1 MSDNKLQQKRRSAKT
16 SEALIERLK
25 ESDLLEYID
34 KNKIF
39 SCTIYKE
46 WDEVEK
52 TGPNGIRG
60 NIKTAFTNKE
70 LSDIT
75 GLESSNVSN
84 INFVFIGISSF
95 GDIIEV
101 GKSTVDGDWANKI
114 YFEKGVS
121 SEYLEYIMEKTL
133 SSEYLEYIME
143 KTLESSP
150 KMKAKELLNILSLN
164 LNKFYECMI
173 ILPII
178 SDKNTD
184 DNIAIRMEKVV
195 GNHVAIPFINDNK
208 NIKFVRPN
216 SHNVGA
222 KNTK

>member
-1 MSDNKLQQKRRSAKT
+1 MSDNKLQQIWSSAKT

-25 ESDLLEYID
+25 ESDSLDYID

-46 WDEVEK
+46 AWDEVEK

-75 GLESSNVSN
+75 GLESSNDSN

-101 GKSTVDGDWANKI
+101 GKSSVDGDWANKI

-133 SSEYLEYIME
+133 ESSPN
-143 KTLESSP
+143 LESSP
-150 KMKAKELLNILSLN
+150 KMKAKKLLNILSLN
-164 LNKFYECMI
+164 LNKFYERMI

-184 DNIAIRMEKVV
+184 DDIAIQMEKVV
-195 GNHVAIPFINDNK
+195 GENVAKPFIEDNKNIK

-216 SHNVGA
+216 SHNGGA

>member
-1 MSDNKLQQKRRSAKT
+1 MSDNKLQQKWSSAKT
-16 SEALIERLK
+16 SEVLIERLK
-25 ESDLLEYID
+25 ESDSLEYID

-39 SCTIYKE
+39 PCTIYKE
-46 WDEVEK
+46 AWDEVEK

-133 SSEYLEYIME
+133 
-143 KTLESSP
+143 ESSP

-184 DNIAIRMEKVV
+184 DNIAIQMEKVV
-195 GNHVAIPFINDNK
+195 GNYVAIPFIEDNK

-216 SHNVGA
+216 SHNGGA

>member
-1 MSDNKLQQKRRSAKT
+1 MSDNKLQQKWSSAKT
-16 SEALIERLK
+16 SEVLIERLK
-25 ESDLLEYID
+25 ESDSLEYID

-46 WDEVEK
+46 AWDEVEK

-133 SSEYLEYIME
+133 
-143 KTLESSP
+143 ESSP

-184 DNIAIRMEKVV
+184 DNIAIQMEKVV
-195 GNHVAIPFINDNK
+195 GNYVAIPFIEDNK

-216 SHNVGA
+216 SHNGGA

>member
-1 MSDNKLQQKRRSAKT
+1 MSDNKLQQIWSSAKT
-16 SEALIERLK
+16 SEVLIERLK
-25 ESDLLEYID
+25 ESDSLEYID

-46 WDEVEK
+46 AWDEVEK

-133 SSEYLEYIME
+133 
-143 KTLESSP
+143 ESSP

-184 DNIAIRMEKVV
+184 DNIAIQMEKVV
-195 GNHVAIPFINDNK
+195 GNYVAIPFIEDNK

-216 SHNVGA
+216 SHNGGA

>member
-1 MSDNKLQQKRRSAKT
+1 MSDNKLQQIWSSAKT

-25 ESDLLEYID
+25 ESDSLDYID

-46 WDEVEK
+46 AWDEVEK

-75 GLESSNVSN
+75 GLESSNGSN

-101 GKSTVDGDWANKI
+101 GKSSVDGDWANKI

-133 SSEYLEYIME
+133 ESSPN
-143 KTLESSP
+143 LESSP

-164 LNKFYECMI
+164 LNKFYERMI

-184 DNIAIRMEKVV
+184 DDIAIQMEKVV
-195 GNHVAIPFINDNK
+195 GENVAKPFIEDNK
-208 NIKFVRPN
+208 NIKFIRPN
-216 SHNVGA
+216 SHNGGA

>member
-1 MSDNKLQQKRRSAKT
+1 MSDNKLQQIWSSAKT

-25 ESDLLEYID
+25 ESDSLDYID

-46 WDEVEK
+46 AWDEVEK
-52 TGPNGIRG
+52 TGPNGIRE

-75 GLESSNVSN
+75 GLEYSNGSN

-101 GKSTVDGDWANKI
+101 GKSSVNGDWANKI

-133 SSEYLEYIME
+133 ESSPN
-143 KTLESSP
+143 LESSS

-164 LNKFYECMI
+164 LNKFYERMI

-178 SDKNTD
+178 SDQNTD
-184 DNIAIRMEKVV
+184 DDIAIKMEKLV
-195 GNHVAIPFINDNK
+195 GNHVVIPFIKDNK

-216 SHNVGA
+216 SHNGGA

>member
-1 MSDNKLQQKRRSAKT
+1 MSDNKLQQIWSSAKT
-16 SEALIERLK
+16 SEALIESLK
-25 ESDLLEYID
+25 ESDSLEYID

-46 WDEVEK
+46 AWDEVEK

-70 LSDIT
+70 LSEIT
-75 GLESSNVSN
+75 GLESSNGSN

-101 GKSTVDGDWANKI
+101 GKSSVDGDWANKI

-133 SSEYLEYIME
+133 ESSPN
-143 KTLESSP
+143 LESSP
-150 KMKAKELLNILSLN
+150 KMKAKELLKILSLN
-164 LNKFYECMI
+164 LNKFYERMI

-178 SDKNTD
+178 SDQNTD
-184 DNIAIRMEKVV
+184 DDIAIEMEKVV
-195 GNHVAIPFINDNK
+195 GNHVVRPFINDNK

-216 SHNVGA
+216 SHNGGA

>member
-1 MSDNKLQQKRRSAKT
+1 MSDNKLQQKRSSEKT

-39 SCTIYKE
+39 SCTIYKK

-101 GKSTVDGDWANKI
+101 GKSSVDGDWANKI
-114 YFEKGVS
+114 YFEKGV
-121 SEYLEYIMEKTL
+121 

>member
-1 MSDNKLQQKRRSAKT
+1 M
-16 SEALIERLK
+16 
-25 ESDLLEYID
+25 EYIN

-39 SCTIYKE
+39 SCIIYKE
-46 WDEVEK
+46 AWDEVEK

-70 LSDIT
+70 LSEIT
-75 GLESSNVSN
+75 GLESSNGSN

-101 GKSTVDGDWANKI
+101 GKSSVDGDWANKI

-133 SSEYLEYIME
+133 ESSPN
-143 KTLESSP
+143 LESSP
-150 KMKAKELLNILSLN
+150 KMKAKELLKILSLN
-164 LNKFYECMI
+164 LNKFYERMI

-178 SDKNTD
+178 SDQNTYD
-184 DNIAIRMEKVV
+184 YIAIEMEKVV
-195 GNHVAIPFINDNK
+195 GNHVVRPFINDNK

-216 SHNVGA
+216 SHNGGA

>member
-1 MSDNKLQQKRRSAKT
+1 MSDNKLQQIWSSAKT

-25 ESDLLEYID
+25 ESDSLEYID

-39 SCTIYKE
+39 SCIIYKE
-46 WDEVEK
+46 AWDEVEK
-52 TGPNGIRG
+52 TGPNGIRE

-75 GLESSNVSN
+75 GLESSNGSN

-101 GKSTVDGDWANKI
+101 GKSSVDGDWANKI

-133 SSEYLEYIME
+133 ESSPN
-143 KTLESSP
+143 LESSP

-164 LNKFYECMI
+164 LNKFYERMI

-178 SDKNTD
+178 SDQNTND
-184 DNIAIRMEKVV
+184 DIAIQMEKVV
-195 GNHVAIPFINDNK
+195 GNLVIPFINDNK

-216 SHNVGA
+216 SHNGGA

>member
-133 SSEYLEYIME
+133 
-143 KTLESSP
+143 ESSP

>member
-1 MSDNKLQQKRRSAKT
+1 MSDNKLQQIWSSAKT

-25 ESDLLEYID
+25 ESDSLEYIN

-39 SCTIYKE
+39 SCIIYKE
-46 WDEVEK
+46 AWDEVEK
-52 TGPNGIRG
+52 TGPNGIRE

-75 GLESSNVSN
+75 GLESSNGSN

-101 GKSTVDGDWANKI
+101 GRSSVDGDCANKI

-133 SSEYLEYIME
+133 ESSPN
-143 KTLESSP
+143 LESSS

-164 LNKFYECMI
+164 LNKFYERMI

-178 SDKNTD
+178 SDQNTD
-184 DNIAIRMEKVV
+184 DDIAIKMEKVV
-195 GNHVAIPFINDNK
+195 GNHVVIPFIKDNK

-216 SHNVGA
+216 SHNGGA

>member
-1 MSDNKLQQKRRSAKT
+1 MSDNKLQQIWSSAKT

-25 ESDLLEYID
+25 ESDSLEFID

-39 SCTIYKE
+39 SCTVYKE
-46 WDEVEK
+46 AWDEVEK

-75 GLESSNVSN
+75 GLESSNGSN

-101 GKSTVDGDWANKI
+101 GKSSVNGDWANKI

-133 SSEYLEYIME
+133 
-143 KTLESSP
+143 ESSP
-150 KMKAKELLNILSLN
+150 KMKAKKLLNILSLN
-164 LNKFYECMI
+164 LNKFYERMI

-178 SDKNTD
+178 SNQNTYD
-184 DNIAIRMEKVV
+184 YIAIEMEKVV
-195 GNHVAIPFINDNK
+195 GNHVVRPFINDNK

-216 SHNVGA
+216 SHNGGA

>member
-1 MSDNKLQQKRRSAKT
+1 MSDNKLQQIWSSAKT

-25 ESDLLEYID
+25 ESDSLEYID

-39 SCTIYKE
+39 SCIIYKE
-46 WDEVEK
+46 AWDEVEK
-52 TGPNGIRG
+52 TGPNGIRE

-75 GLESSNVSN
+75 GLESSNGSN

-101 GKSTVDGDWANKI
+101 GKSSVDGDWANKI

-121 SEYLEYIMEKTL
+121 SEYLEYIIEKTL
-133 SSEYLEYIME
+133 ESSPN
-143 KTLESSP
+143 LESSP

-164 LNKFYECMI
+164 LNKFYERMI

-178 SDKNTD
+178 SDQNTD
-184 DNIAIRMEKVV
+184 DDIAIQMEKVV
-195 GNHVAIPFINDNK
+195 GNLVIPFINDNK

-216 SHNVGA
+216 SHNGGA

>member
-1 MSDNKLQQKRRSAKT
+1 MSDNKLQQIWSSAKT

-25 ESDLLEYID
+25 ESDSLEYID

-39 SCTIYKE
+39 SCIIYKE
-46 WDEVEK
+46 AWDEVEK
-52 TGPNGIRG
+52 TGPNGIRE

-75 GLESSNVSN
+75 GLESSNGSN

-95 GDIIEV
+95 GDIVEV
-101 GKSTVDGDWANKI
+101 GKSSVDGDWANKI

-133 SSEYLEYIME
+133 
-143 KTLESSP
+143 ESSP
-150 KMKAKELLNILSLN
+150 KMIAKELLNILSLN
-164 LNKFYECMI
+164 LNKFYERMI

-178 SDKNTD
+178 SDQNTD
-184 DNIAIRMEKVV
+184 DDIAIKMEKVV
-195 GNHVAIPFINDNK
+195 GNHVVRPFIKDNK

-216 SHNVGA
+216 SHNGGA

>member
-1 MSDNKLQQKRRSAKT
+1 MSDNKLQQIWSSAKT
-16 SEALIERLK
+16 SKALIERLK

-39 SCTIYKE
+39 SCTVYKE
-46 WDEVEK
+46 AWDEVEK

-75 GLESSNVSN
+75 GLESSNGSN

-101 GKSTVDGDWANKI
+101 GKSSVDGDWANKI

-133 SSEYLEYIME
+133 ESSPN
-143 KTLESSP
+143 LESSP

-164 LNKFYECMI
+164 LNKFYERMI

-178 SDKNTD
+178 SDQNTD
-184 DNIAIRMEKVV
+184 DNAIKMEKVV
-195 GNHVAIPFINDNK
+195 GNHVVIPFINDNK

-216 SHNVGA
+216 SHNGGA

>member
-1 MSDNKLQQKRRSAKT
+1 MSDNKLQQIWSSAKT

-25 ESDLLEYID
+25 ESDSLEYIN

-39 SCTIYKE
+39 SCIIYKE
-46 WDEVEK
+46 AWDEVEK
-52 TGPNGIRG
+52 TGPNGIRE

-75 GLESSNVSN
+75 GLESSNGSN

-101 GKSTVDGDWANKI
+101 GKSSVDGGWASKI
-114 YFEKGVS
+114 YNEKGVS

-133 SSEYLEYIME
+133 ESSPN
-143 KTLESSP
+143 LESSS

-164 LNKFYECMI
+164 LNKFYERMI

-178 SDKNTD
+178 SDQNTD
-184 DNIAIRMEKVV
+184 DDIAIKMEKVV
-195 GNHVAIPFINDNK
+195 GNHVVIPFIKDNK

-216 SHNVGA
+216 SHNGGA

>member
-1 MSDNKLQQKRRSAKT
+1 MSDNKLQQIWSSAKT
-16 SEALIERLK
+16 SEVLIERLK
-25 ESDLLEYID
+25 ESDSLEYID

-46 WDEVEK
+46 AWDEVEK

-133 SSEYLEYIME
+133 
-143 KTLESSP
+143 ESSP

-184 DNIAIRMEKVV
+184 DNIAIQMEKVV
-195 GNHVAIPFINDNK
+195 GNYVAIPFIENNK

-216 SHNVGA
+216 SHNGGA

>member
-1 MSDNKLQQKRRSAKT
+1 MSDNKLQQIWSSAKT

-25 ESDLLEYID
+25 ESDSLEYID

-39 SCTIYKE
+39 SCIIYKE
-46 WDEVEK
+46 AWDEVEK
-52 TGPNGIRG
+52 TGPNGIRE

-75 GLESSNVSN
+75 GLESSNGSN

-101 GKSTVDGDWANKI
+101 GKSSVDGDWANKI

-133 SSEYLEYIME
+133 ESSPN
-143 KTLESSP
+143 LESSP

-164 LNKFYECMI
+164 LNKFYERMI

-178 SDKNTD
+178 SDQNTD
-184 DNIAIRMEKVV
+184 DDIAIKMEKVV
-195 GNHVAIPFINDNK
+195 GNHVVRPFIKDNK

-216 SHNVGA
+216 SYNGGA

>member
-1 MSDNKLQQKRRSAKT
+1 MSDNKLQQKWSSAKT

-46 WDEVEK
+46 AWDEVEK

-101 GKSTVDGDWANKI
+101 GKSSVDGDWANKI

-133 SSEYLEYIME
+133 
-143 KTLESSP
+143 KSSP

>member
-1 MSDNKLQQKRRSAKT
+1 MSDNKLQQKRSSEKT

-39 SCTIYKE
+39 YCTIYKK

-101 GKSTVDGDWANKI
+101 GKSSVDGDWANKI
-114 YFEKGVS
+114 YFEKGV
-121 SEYLEYIMEKTL
+121 

>member
-1 MSDNKLQQKRRSAKT
+1 MSDNKLQQIWSSAKT

-25 ESDLLEYID
+25 ESDSLEYID

-46 WDEVEK
+46 AWDEVEK

-70 LSDIT
+70 LSEIT
-75 GLESSNVSN
+75 GLESSNGSN

-101 GKSTVDGDWANKI
+101 GKSSVDGDWANKI

-133 SSEYLEYIME
+133 ESSPN
-143 KTLESSP
+143 LESSP

-164 LNKFYECMI
+164 LNKFYERMI

-184 DNIAIRMEKVV
+184 DDIAIQMEKVV
-195 GNHVAIPFINDNK
+195 GENVAKPFIEDNK

-216 SHNVGA
+216 SHNGGA

>member
-1 MSDNKLQQKRRSAKT
+1 MSDNKLQQIWSSAKT

-25 ESDLLEYID
+25 ESDSLEYIN

-39 SCTIYKE
+39 SCIIYKE
-46 WDEVEK
+46 AWDEVEK
-52 TGPNGIRG
+52 TGPNGIRE

-75 GLESSNVSN
+75 GLESSNGSN

-101 GKSTVDGDWANKI
+101 GKSSVDGDWANKI

-133 SSEYLEYIME
+133 ESSPN
-143 KTLESSP
+143 LESSP

-164 LNKFYECMI
+164 LNKFYERMI

-178 SDKNTD
+178 SDKNTND
-184 DNIAIRMEKVV
+184 DIAIQMEKAV
-195 GNHVAIPFINDNK
+195 GKLVIPFINDNK
-208 NIKFVRPN
+208 NIEFVRPN
-216 SHNVGA
+216 SHNGRA